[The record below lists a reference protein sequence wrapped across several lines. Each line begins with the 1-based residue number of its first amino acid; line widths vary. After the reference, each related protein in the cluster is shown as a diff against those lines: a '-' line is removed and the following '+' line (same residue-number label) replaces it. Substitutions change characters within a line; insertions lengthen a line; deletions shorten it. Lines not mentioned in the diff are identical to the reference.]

1 MEKID
6 PKEAP
11 LVFTKNVLGGMLAA
25 MEHDIGRVND
35 WLEDQLIAVIK
46 IHLLLYKLH
55 DELQQKANKI
65 LTECEIERLVEEAFR
80 MSGR

>member
-6 PKEAP
+6 PKEVP
-11 LVFTKNVLGGMLAA
+11 FVITKDALGGMLAA
-25 MEHDIGRVND
+25 MEHDDFING

-46 IHLLLYKLH
+46 SHLLLHKKY

-65 LTECEIERLVEEAFR
+65 LTECEIERL
-80 MSGR
+80 MNL